1 MNIARRNIYSKERK
15 KENMGALDRR
25 PSTAS
30 VNVVVPD
37 SIGQRPSAAG
47 LASKIQIDVQSL
59 RRNGT
64 VGTARRP
71 SPTGRIPTPPL
82 KTNSSLSERSGS
94 SQTTLVEDEMTT
106 KSLEKVSISDMELA
120 PLTRSLSRTSDST
133 VEVENLRSKL
143 EMLELKLEEM
153 TLKVHV
159 LFRP

>member
-1 MNIARRNIYSKERK
+1 
-15 KENMGALDRR
+15 MGAVDRR

-37 SIGQRPSAAG
+37 NIGQRPGAVG

-59 RRNGT
+59 RRTAT

-71 SPTGRIPTPPL
+71 SPTGRIMGPL
-82 KTNSSLSERSGS
+82 VKTNSSLSERSGT
-94 SQTTLVEDEMTT
+94 SQTTLVEDEMTAR
-106 KSLEKVSISDMELA
+106 SPEKVSISDIELA
-120 PLTRSLSRTSDST
+120 PLTRSLSRGSEST